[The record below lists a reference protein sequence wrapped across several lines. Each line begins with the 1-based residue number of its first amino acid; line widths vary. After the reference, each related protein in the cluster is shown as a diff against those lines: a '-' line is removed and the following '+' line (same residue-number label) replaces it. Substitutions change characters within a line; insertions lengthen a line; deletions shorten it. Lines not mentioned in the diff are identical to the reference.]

1 MSSETVT
8 LTKEEEIILEQVKE
22 EFKKYNLDTT
32 QEPREKAEA
41 TINALYEY
49 DGNMPKDGLVY
60 MWVKNPFQGAY
71 LAAWHHKNPNKN
83 MTKEELEQSYQD
95 YLNKKLK
102 DYKNISAEEA
112 RDQIASA
119 SYGSFESFWVSVYHG
134 VKNVLKKE
142 ENKLINILVDIVK
155 TNGVFWRFDK
165 GVILCNKPLEI
176 HVSKEE
182 KLHNKKGPALVYP
195 GAKLHFVDGEFKTS
209 LLDIMIQDKI
219 KRIEKINVE

>member
-1 MSSETVT
+1 MSSSEIE
-8 LTKEEEIILEQVKE
+8 LSKEEEKVLEKVKE
-22 EFKKYNLDTT
+22 EFKKYNLDCT

-49 DGNMPKDGLVY
+49 DGKMPKDGLVY
-60 MWVKNPFQGAY
+60 MWVKNPWQGAY

-83 MTKEELEQSYQD
+83 MTKQELEQSYQD

-102 DYKNISAEEA
+102 GYKNISQDEA
-112 RDQIASA
+112 REQIASA

-134 VKNVLKKE
+134 VKNVIKG
-142 ENKLINILVDIVK
+142 ENNQLINILVDIVK

-176 HVSKEE
+176 HVSKDE
-182 KLHNKKGPALVYP
+182 KLHNTKGPALVYP
-195 GAKLHFVDGEFKTS
+195 GAKLYFVDGEYKTS
-209 LLDIMIQDKI
+209 LLDIMIKDKI
-219 KRIEKINVE
+219 DRIEKIKTK